1 MGQLQQGLRRRMNKE
16 KENTVKA
23 AVKEKNRM
31 EIREGREW
39 SRWSEAP
46 ENKNM
51 MVEAI
56 VISMRVKGLIGV
68 WILYYVVGGWGEGEE
83 IK

>member
-23 AVKEKNRM
+23 AVKEKNKM
-31 EIREGREW
+31 EIRVGREW
-39 SRWSEAP
+39 
-46 ENKNM
+46 NKNM

-56 VISMRVKGLIGV
+56 VVSMRVQGLIGV
-68 WILYYVVGGWGEGEE
+68 WILYDVVGGR
-83 IK
+83 KR